1 MTLQNVKFAFLSH
14 EVEGATGFPENFAT
28 YLQQK
33 GAKLTYIKFPFFHSY
48 SKSIWVERW
57 DGVKLLSRK
66 RSIFRFYRPQ
76 LLSFAKDFFWL
87 MTVGWYYVAG
97 SDFVLV
103 SNNMNGLAALIFRKI
118 GLIKSFSYLI
128 VDYSPRRFS
137 QGPVEKLY
145 VFLDKLVAKNADSV
159 WTMSLA
165 MLEGR
170 ERDGRFNV
178 SDVKYR
184 LAPMGNNAHVTFSH
198 GEIPFKRRDLVF
210 VGNPNAKNVRADLL
224 LDVASLLS
232 QQTDDFRLIFVGPG
246 ETAHLKKRTE
256 QLGLN
261 HNVIFKGSI
270 PDTLDLERF
279 MAGCG
284 IGLAPYDP
292 TLKDNFSK
300 YADPSK
306 IKVYLGCSL
315 PIITTAVPP
324 ISKDLEETGS
334 GVIAEFSAEAFAEK
348 ILFLWRHHDSYDRA
362 RKAALDFGRQFSW
375 PKIFDRLAKEEGWTI
390 E

>member
-1 MTLQNVKFAFLSH
+1 MDLSKVKFAFLSH

-28 YLQQK
+28 YLHQA

-48 SKSIWVERW
+48 SKSIWVEKW
-57 DGVKLLSRK
+57 DGSQMLSRK
-66 RSIFRFYRPQ
+66 QSIFRFYQPQ
-76 LLSFAKDFFWL
+76 LLSFAKDFIWL
-87 MTVGWYYVAG
+87 MTYGWTQIIG
-97 SDFVLV
+97 SDFVLA
-103 SNNMNGLAALIFRKI
+103 SNNLNGLAALIFRKL
-118 GLIKSFSYLI
+118 GLIKSFAYLV

-145 VFLDKLVAKNADSV
+145 VFLDKLVARNADSV

-170 ERDGRFNV
+170 EKDGRFKM
-178 SDVKYR
+178 SEVKYR

-198 GEIPFKRRDLVF
+198 GEIPFKKRDLVF
-210 VGNPNAKNVRADLL
+210 VGNPNAKNVRADMLI
-224 LDVASLLS
+224 DVAQMISR
-232 QQTDDFRLIFVGPG
+232 QTLDFRLFFVGPG
-246 ETAHLKKRTE
+246 KTEHLEKKAE
-256 QLGLN
+256 QLGLK

-270 PDTLDLERF
+270 ADTLDLEKF

-300 YADPSK
+300 FADPSK

-315 PIITTAVPP
+315 PIVTTGVPP
-324 ISKDLEETGS
+324 ISKELVANGS
-334 GVIAEFSAEAFAEK
+334 GVIAEFTPEDFAFK
-348 ILFLWRHHDSYDRA
+348 IIQLWQNDNTYARA
-362 RKAALDFGRQFSW
+362 RKAALQFGQEFSW
-375 PKIFDRLAKEEGWTI
+375 PKIFDRLMKEEGFAN
-390 E
+390 